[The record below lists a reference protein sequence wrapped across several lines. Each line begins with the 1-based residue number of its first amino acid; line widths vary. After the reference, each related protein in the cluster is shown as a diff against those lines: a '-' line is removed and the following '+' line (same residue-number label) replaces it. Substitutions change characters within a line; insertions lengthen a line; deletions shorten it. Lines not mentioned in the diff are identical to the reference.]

1 MTMLDF
7 IGTIV
12 IVATMVVTINAVISS
27 LPITRVQ
34 RLGVALAVGV
44 WIGLASAFATSGLLA
59 VAEPFPLIGAF
70 VFLPLGAAAA
80 LAASS
85 QEWRTALIGLP
96 MPLLV
101 GLNIARLLGVFF
113 LLLAADGRLS
123 GPFPYSAG
131 WGDIIV
137 GALALPALWLAS
149 RPVPQAP
156 AFLAAW
162 NIFGALDLIAAV
174 ALGVTS
180 GPNAPFLLFEAGNAS
195 LVQGLP
201 WSFIPTVLVPFFLIV
216 HAILFVQIRRVGHVG
231 ATDRWTARTVHAGC

>member
-12 IVATMVVTINAVISS
+12 IVATTVVVINAGISGLS
-27 LPITRVQ
+27 ITRVQ
-34 RLGVALAVGV
+34 RLALALAVGL
-44 WIGLASAFATSGLLA
+44 WIGLAAAFASSGLLA
-59 VAEPFPLIGAF
+59 VAKPFPYIGAF
-70 VFLPLGAAAA
+70 VALPLLAAAV

-85 QEWRTALIGLP
+85 PQWRAALIGLP

-101 GLNIARLLGVFF
+101 GLNIGRLVGILF
-113 LLLAADGRLS
+113 LFLAADGRLG

-137 GALALPALWLAS
+137 GVLAFPALWFAS

-156 AFLAAW
+156 GFLAAW
-162 NIFGALDLIAAV
+162 NIFGALDLIVAV
-174 ALGVTS
+174 GLGVTS
-180 GPNAPFLLFEAGNAS
+180 GPNAPFPIFASGNAA

-201 WSFIPTVLVPFFLIV
+201 WSFIPTVLVPFYLIV
-216 HAILFVQIRRVGHVG
+216 HAILFVQLRRLQAAQTRTPIAG
-231 ATDRWTARTVHAGC
+231 TAHAHG

>member
-12 IVATMVVTINAVISS
+12 IVATMVVVINATISTLS
-27 LPITRVQ
+27 ITRLQ

-44 WIGLASAFATSGLLA
+44 WIGLASAAASSGLLA
-59 VAEPFPLIGAF
+59 VAKPFPYIGAF
-70 VFLPLGAAAA
+70 VVFPLVAAAA

-85 QEWRTALIGLP
+85 PASRAALIGLP

-101 GLNIARLLGVFF
+101 GLNIGRLVGVLF
-113 LLLAADGRLS
+113 LLLAAEGRLG

-131 WGDIIV
+131 WGDILV
-137 GALALPALWLAS
+137 GALAVPALWFAS

-156 AFLAAW
+156 TFLAAW
-162 NIFGALDLIAAV
+162 NIFGALDLIVAV

-180 GPNAPFLLFEAGNAS
+180 GPDSPLPLFAVENS
-195 LVQGLP
+195 TVQTLP
-201 WSFIPTVLVPFFLIV
+201 WSFIPTVLVPFYLVV
-216 HAILFVQIRRVGHVG
+216 HAILFVQIRRVQHAG
-231 ATDRWTARTVHAGC
+231 AADQWTAQTAHAGR

>member
-7 IGTIV
+7 TGTIV
-12 IVATMVVTINAVISS
+12 IVATMVVVINAVISS
-27 LPITRVQ
+27 LSITRLQ

-44 WIGLASAFATSGLLA
+44 WIGLAAAFASSGLLA
-59 VAEPFPLIGAF
+59 VAQPFPLIGAF
-70 VFLPLGAAAA
+70 VMLPLAATAA
-80 LAASS
+80 LAAISPA
-85 QEWRTALIGLP
+85 WRTALIGLP

-101 GLNIARLLGVFF
+101 GLNIGRLLGVFF
-113 LLLAADGRLS
+113 LLLAADGRLG

-156 AFLAAW
+156 GFLAAW
-162 NIFGALDLIAAV
+162 NIFGALDLIVAV

-180 GPNAPFLLFEAGNAS
+180 GPESPFRLFEAGNAS
-195 LVQGLP
+195 LVQGMP
-201 WSFIPTVLVPFFLIV
+201 WSFIPIVLVPFYLIV
-216 HAILFVQIRRVGHVG
+216 HAILFVQLRQAARVG
-231 ATDRWTARTVHAGC
+231 ASDRWAARTVHAGR